1 MKKILFAA
9 LMLICSTGVALAD
22 GHERAITVQQLPQ
35 PAQEFLK
42 QHFDSLTV
50 AYVVEDV
57 KHFGSEYEV
66 VYTDRTE
73 VDFRRDGQWESV
85 ERKYAPVPASIVP
98 KQIAEFVASRNFPGQ
113 FIKKLARDP
122 YTWEIELSSGLEIK
136 FDMQFNVI
144 GYDD

>member
-98 KQIAEFVASRNFPGQ
+98 KQIAEFVARSNFPRQ
-113 FIKKLARDP
+113 FIKKIDRDP

>member
-73 VDFRRDGQWESV
+73 VDFRRDCQWESV

-98 KQIAEFVASRNFPGQ
+98 KQIAEFVARSNFPGQ
-113 FIKKLARDP
+113 FIKKIDRDP

>member
-73 VDFRRDGQWESV
+73 VDFRRDGKWESV

-98 KQIAEFVASRNFPGQ
+98 KQIAEFVARSNFPGQ
-113 FIKKLARDP
+113 FIKKIDRDP

>member
-9 LMLICSTGVALAD
+9 LALLLGAGTALAD
-22 GHERAITVQQLPQ
+22 GRERPIGVKELPEA
-35 PAQEFLK
+35 AQTFLK

-50 AYVVEDV
+50 AYAVKDV
-57 KHFGSEYEV
+57 KPFGTEYEV

-85 ERKYAPVPASIVP
+85 ERRYAPVPAAIVP
-98 KQIAEFVASRNFPGQ
+98 QPISDFVAGLNLPGQ
-113 FIKKLARDP
+113 FIRKIDRNP
-122 YTWEIELSSGLEIK
+122 YTWEIELSNGLEIE
-136 FDMQFNVI
+136 FDQRFNVI

>member
-50 AYVVEDV
+50 SYVAEDV
-57 KHFGSEYEV
+57 KHFGSEFEV

-98 KQIAEFVASRNFPGQ
+98 KQIAEFVA
-113 FIKKLARDP
+113 
-122 YTWEIELSSGLEIK
+122 
-136 FDMQFNVI
+136 
-144 GYDD
+144 

>member
-9 LMLICSTGVALAD
+9 LMLLCGAGTALAD
-22 GHERAITVQQLPQ
+22 GHERAITVEQLPK
-35 PAQEFLK
+35 PAQEFLEK
-42 QHFDSLTV
+42 HFDSLNV

-57 KHFGSEYEV
+57 KYFGSEYEV

-73 VDFRRDGQWESV
+73 VDFRKDGQWESV
-85 ERKYAPVPASIVP
+85 ERKYAPVPASIIP
-98 KQIAEFVASRNFPGQ
+98 KQIADFVAKSNYPGQ
-113 FIKKLARDP
+113 FVKKIDRAP

>member
-98 KQIAEFVASRNFPGQ
+98 KQIAEFVARSNFPWQ
-113 FIKKLARDP
+113 FIKEIDRDP

>member
-9 LMLICSTGVALAD
+9 LTLVCGTGTALAD
-22 GHERAITVQQLPQ
+22 GHERAITVQQLPK
-35 PAQEFLK
+35 PAQEFLR

-57 KHFGSEYEV
+57 KYFGSEYEV

-73 VDFRRDGQWESV
+73 VDFRKDGGWESV
-85 ERKYAPVPASIVP
+85 ERKYAPVPTSIVP
-98 KQIAEFVASRNFPGQ
+98 AQIAAFVAKSNYPNQ
-113 FIKKLARDP
+113 FIKKIDRDP

-136 FDMQFNVI
+136 FDQQFNVI